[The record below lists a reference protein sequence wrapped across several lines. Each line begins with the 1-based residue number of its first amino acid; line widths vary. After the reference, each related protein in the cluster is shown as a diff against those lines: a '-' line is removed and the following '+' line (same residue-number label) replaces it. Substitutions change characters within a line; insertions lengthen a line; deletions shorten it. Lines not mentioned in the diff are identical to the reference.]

1 MKPKIHTLN
10 PTIIFKNNDNNFNI
24 DKKIKLI
31 VSEEFS
37 AFFELSDLFVVGKEI
52 QKCPPDTIPIFID
65 VKNNCYG
72 YFDKLN
78 NYIYFT
84 FNFENSNIHLKNNF
98 PNFIEKLIDLFLN
111 INSLGESNEIQ
122 SLTEGNF
129 SKKKDYFYFEPGI
142 YKNINNNYIF
152 SVNLGYTDINHSN
165 YQIQPEKNKLS
176 IQVLNSNYLM
186 IIAAIIF
193 LLIYLIDW
201 SIYLKKSGQS

>member
-1 MKPKIHTLN
+1 M
-10 PTIIFKNNDNNFNI
+10 
-24 DKKIKLI
+24 
-31 VSEEFS
+31 
-37 AFFELSDLFVVGKEI
+37 
-52 QKCPPDTIPIFID
+52 
-65 VKNNCYG
+65 
-72 YFDKLN
+72 
-78 NYIYFT
+78 
-84 FNFENSNIHLKNNF
+84 KNNF

-111 INSLGESNEIQ
+111 INSLVESNEIQ

-152 SVNLGYTDINHSN
+152 SVNLDYTDINHSN
-165 YQIQPEKNKLS
+165 YQLQPEKNKLS